1 MRAGVLMRPVELIVA
16 GAGDRGFVYASYARE
31 HPDRARIVGVAEPRE
46 LYREKMTQEYNIPE
60 ENVFKDWKDM
70 AKRDKFADAVLIT
83 MQDQM
88 HRYPAIAFAKR
99 GYHILL
105 EKPMAPDE
113 KSCRDIVKAVTGKNI
128 MFAVAHVLRYTRY
141 TQELKSI
148 VDSGLIGDIVSIQ
161 HLEPVGFWHQAHSFV
176 RGNWRNERE
185 SSFMLLTKSCHDLD
199 WIRYVIGKR
208 CVTVSSFGSLTHFK
222 KENKPAIAGSNC
234 LECDYEPDCPYSAKR
249 IYLGFIKRGVTG
261 WPVSVISS
269 DVTSAGVIKAL
280 REGPYGRCV
289 YECDN
294 DVVDHQ
300 VVNMEFEGGE
310 TASFTMTAF
319 AKARQRETRI
329 FGTRGEIYGNG
340 TKIQVYEFLT
350 GRSEVVD
357 ISTETPSSLADHGG
371 GDYALIHTFVS
382 AVAENNPSKIL
393 SGPEE
398 TLETHLMAFAAERS
412 RKERRVVDL
421 KS

>member
-1 MRAGVLMRPVELIVA
+1 MKPVELIVA

-31 HPDRARIVGVAEPRE
+31 HPDRAQIVGVAEPRE
-46 LYREKMTQEYNIPE
+46 FYREKMAQEYHIPE

-70 AKRDKFADAVLIT
+70 AKRDRFADAVVIT
-83 MQDQM
+83 MQDKL
-88 HRYPAIAFAKR
+88 HRDPAIAFAKK

-113 KSCRDIVKAVTGKNI
+113 KSCRDIVKAVTGKSVI
-128 MFAVAHVLRYTRY
+128 FAVAHVLRYTRY
-141 TQELKSI
+141 THELKSI
-148 VDSGLIGDIVSIQ
+148 VDSGLIGNIVSIQ

-176 RGNWRNERE
+176 RGNWRSEKE

-199 WIRYVIGKR
+199 WIRYIMGKR
-208 CVTVSSFGSLTHFK
+208 CVTVSSFGSLIHFK
-222 KENKPAIAGSNC
+222 RENKPAMAGNNC

-261 WPVSVISS
+261 WPVSVITS
-269 DVTSAGVIKAL
+269 DTTSAGVIKAL

-300 VVNMEFEGGE
+300 VVSMEFEDGE

-319 AKARQRETRI
+319 TKARQRETRI

-340 TKIQVYEFLT
+340 EKIQIYEFLT
-350 GRSEVVD
+350 GRSEVLD
-357 ISTETPSSLADHGG
+357 ISTETPSSLEDHGG
-371 GDYALIHTFVS
+371 GDYELIQAFVS
-382 AVAENNPSKIL
+382 AVAENDPSKIL

-398 TLETHLMAFAAERS
+398 TLETHLMVFAAERS